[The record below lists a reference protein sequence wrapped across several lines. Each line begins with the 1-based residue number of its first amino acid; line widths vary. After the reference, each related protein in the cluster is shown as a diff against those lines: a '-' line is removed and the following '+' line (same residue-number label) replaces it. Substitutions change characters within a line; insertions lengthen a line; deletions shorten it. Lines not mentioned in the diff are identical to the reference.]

1 MNQPTDETPTAPA
14 ADPDPRGERVAA
26 AVQTWQRHLV
36 DLGGRNTLLWYR
48 DLPTG
53 TLDLSTAHP
62 GGLAMLLAGRPTRL
76 SDLVR
81 EPAALDEAR
90 RRARTIRSKT
100 VELSEERGIAAGFI
114 AIGMATWTVRGA
126 NRPPAAPVLLRP
138 CVLRPTG
145 AAREDFDLDLGND
158 VEFNPVLEHYLRSEQ
173 GIDFDTD
180 ALEDLASSGST
191 FDPYPVYER
200 LKQLCKGVPDF
211 AITPRLVVG
220 TFSYAKLPMV
230 ADLAAQGSSLAD
242 HDVVAALA
250 GDPGALRA
258 VRTQVPEFPADA
270 DPSHELLIL
279 DADSTQQAAIDAVR
293 SGAHLVIKGP
303 PGTGKSQTI
312 ANLIASLAGEG
323 KRVLFV
329 AEKRAAIDAVLGR
342 LHSVGLSDLVL
353 DAYDGASNKRRLAQE
368 FGKALERGTTTTEP
382 DTADLE
388 RDLVDRRATL
398 VEHSK
403 ALHEVRQPWG
413 VSAHQAQEAIATL
426 GAARHSPTSRVRV
439 RGQQLADLDRRR
451 VQELGRQLTEAASLG
466 AWSTDAGTDP
476 WFGARIPTSE
486 EAVRAREVSSRLAE
500 GQLQDVEQTM
510 TEVFAEVNLP
520 KAERVGDWG
529 VVLDSVS
536 RVRDTLEVFRPEV
549 FDIPLGDLV
558 AATGSKSYR
567 SEHDVDLGLY
577 SRWRLR
583 RQARSL
589 LRPGPPPADLHGA
602 LVGAQQQRTS
612 WQAMAGAGGRPEIP
626 LDLDRARAAYE
637 SLAEDLRW
645 LGERLAPTAAGG
657 DLMGTPLPELQQR
670 MADLAA
676 RPERLTVVPRVLGAL
691 DALRAAGMG
700 PLVDDLAR
708 RGVEADHVSAELDFV
723 WWTSLS
729 EDLVVRDS
737 RYGAHD
743 GAQLQRV
750 AAEYVAADH
759 AHLAASA
766 DRVRAGAARRL
777 REVLADHPEQEALV
791 RAEAGK
797 SRRHRPLREL
807 LPKAGETLTAAKP
820 AWAMSPLVVASVL
833 PPGRWFDVVIF
844 DEASQIPPAQAVS
857 AISRAHQ
864 VVVAGDERQLPPTNF
879 FTSAVDE
886 DLAPDSDT
894 LTEGF
899 ESVLDVL
906 TAALPTRRLSWH
918 YRSLDERLVAFANR
932 EMYDGSLV
940 TFPGTGTDAVVRLES
955 VEGSGVVAPGE
966 EAIESTEA
974 EVDRVVALV
983 LEHARTRPRES
994 LGVIAL
1000 GIKHA
1005 TRLDDALRKALLGAE
1020 GVGDFFDE
1028 DRRERFFVKNLE
1040 RVQGDE
1046 RDAIILS
1053 VGYGK
1058 TPHGRVLHRFGPLNL
1073 EGGERRLN
1081 VAITR
1086 ARRRMT
1092 VVSSLLASDLDP
1104 TRLKARGAVM
1114 LRDFLLYAAD
1124 GTLPGP
1130 VTQPSTSEPVAVVTG
1145 EDSSPEAGAEPTSAT
1160 VDAPADPLPA
1170 TPAPPLGGLVRAEFA
1185 RRLRESGLVV
1195 HEAFG
1200 GAGHPVDLAVED
1212 PDRPGVVLVA
1222 VETDGPAYAAMQST
1236 RDRDRLRGEQLSRLG
1251 WEHLRVWTTDLFRD
1265 PARDVSRV
1273 HAAVQRAASRRRA
1286 QELVSGAVVPAII
1299 TPTAQDDLARPDE
1312 VAPPVDAVAIEPEA
1326 GQPESAEPESAEP
1339 EPEAAEL
1346 PAPEVGAGDPEAS
1359 QPAAEAQL
1367 AFDGLVADDFAP
1379 APDQAAR
1386 KRRVRGRRATSKPT
1400 NTQPGLQLPGPAVAD
1415 QDATPEAKAPVTES
1429 AEASAQPKAP
1439 EQTKDDTDAGWGE
1452 APTESAYDRWLREQ
1466 RPPHWGSD

>member
-1 MNQPTDETPTAPA
+1 MTQPTDETPAAPA
-14 ADPDPRGERVAA
+14 ADPDPRGDRVAA
-26 AVQTWQRHLV
+26 AVKTWQRHLV

-53 TLDLSTAHP
+53 TLDLTTTHP

-114 AIGMATWTVRGA
+114 AIGMATWSVRGA
-126 NRPPAAPVLLRP
+126 ARPPAAPVLLRS
-138 CVLRPTG
+138 CVLKPTG
-145 AAREDFDLDLGND
+145 AAREDFDLDLGSD

-180 ALEDLASSGST
+180 ALEDLATSGST

-200 LKQLCKGVPDF
+200 LKQLCKGIPDF

-230 ADLAAQGSSLAD
+230 ADLAAQGTSLAD

-258 VRTQVPEFPADA
+258 VRTHVPEFPADA

-329 AEKRAAIDAVLGR
+329 AEKRAAIDAVLSR
-342 LHSVGLSDLVL
+342 LDDVGLSDLVL
-353 DAYDGASNKRRLAQE
+353 DAYDGASNKRRLARE
-368 FGKALERGTTTTEP
+368 FGNALERGTTTTEP
-382 DTADLE
+382 ETAEIE

-398 VEHSK
+398 VAHSK
-403 ALHEVRQPWG
+403 ALHEAREPWG
-413 VSAHQAQEAIATL
+413 VSAYQAQEAIATL

-439 RGQQLADLDRRR
+439 RGAQLAGLDRRR

-466 AWSTDAGTDP
+466 AWSTEEGSDP

-486 EAVRAREVSSRLAE
+486 EALRAREITSCLAE

-510 TEVFAEVNLP
+510 VEVFAEVSLP
-520 KAERVGDWG
+520 RAERVGDWG
-529 VVLDSVS
+529 VILDSVG

-558 AATGSKSYR
+558 AATGSKAYR
-567 SEHDVDLGLY
+567 TSNGVELGWY
-577 SRWRLR
+577 SRYRLR

-589 LRPGPPPADLHGA
+589 LRPGPPPADLHSA
-602 LVGAQQQRTS
+602 LVDAAQQRTS
-612 WQAMAGAGGRPEIP
+612 WQAMAGAGGRPELP
-626 LDLDRARAAYE
+626 LDLDRARSAYE
-637 SLAEDLRW
+637 SLAEDLGW
-645 LGERLAPTAAGG
+645 LGERLSTTTAGG
-657 DLMGTPLPELQQR
+657 DLMGTPLPELQKR

-700 PLVDDLAR
+700 PFVDDLAR
-708 RGVEADHVSAELDFV
+708 RGVEPDDVSAELDFV

-750 AAEYVAADH
+750 AAEFVAADH

-766 DRVRAGAARRL
+766 DRVRAGAARKL
-777 REVLADHPEQEALV
+777 REVLADHPDQEALV

-807 LPKAGETLTAAKP
+807 LPKAGEVLTAAKP

-844 DEASQIPPAQAVS
+844 DEASQIPPAQAIS

-886 DLAPDSDT
+886 DLVPDSET

-974 EVDRVVALV
+974 EVHRVVELV
-983 LEHARTRPRES
+983 LEHARTRPQES

-1000 GIKHA
+1000 GTKHA
-1005 TRLDDALRKALLGAE
+1005 TRLDDALRRALLETDGL
-1020 GVGDFFDE
+1020 GSFFDE

-1104 TRLKARGAVM
+1104 TRLRARGAVM
-1114 LRDFLLYAAD
+1114 LRDYLAYAAD
-1124 GTLPGP
+1124 GTLPHS
-1130 VTQPSTSEPVAVVTG
+1130 V
-1145 EDSSPEAGAEPTSAT
+1145 
-1160 VDAPADPLPA
+1160 ADPAAADAAAADAAMDSTPDLS
-1170 TPAPPLGGLVRAEFA
+1170 TPAAAAPLGGLVRAEFA

-1212 PDRPGVVLVA
+1212 PERPGHVLVA
-1222 VETDGPAYAAMQST
+1222 VETDGPAYAAMHSS
-1236 RDRDRLRGEQLSRLG
+1236 RDRDRLRGEQLGRLG

-1273 HAAVQRAASRRRA
+1273 HAAVQRAASRRA
-1286 QELVSGAVVPAII
+1286 
-1299 TPTAQDDLARPDE
+1299 AQDRAARAAAPQAVALAVLVPPVVALPVPSEPVQAVPEQEPVAED
-1312 VAPPVDAVAIEPEA
+1312 VAVAAPPVQD
-1326 GQPESAEPESAEP
+1326 SAP
-1339 EPEAAEL
+1339 
-1346 PAPEVGAGDPEAS
+1346 
-1359 QPAAEAQL
+1359 EAQL
-1367 AFDGLVADDFAP
+1367 TFDGLETSSQEFTP
-1379 APDQAAR
+1379 KPDEGAR

-1400 NTQPGLQLPGPAVAD
+1400 QAEPSP
-1415 QDATPEAKAPVTES
+1415 PE
-1429 AEASAQPKAP
+1429 P

-1452 APTESAYDRWLREQ
+1452 RQDLSAHDRWLFDQ
-1466 RPPHWGSD
+1466 RPPHWGTD